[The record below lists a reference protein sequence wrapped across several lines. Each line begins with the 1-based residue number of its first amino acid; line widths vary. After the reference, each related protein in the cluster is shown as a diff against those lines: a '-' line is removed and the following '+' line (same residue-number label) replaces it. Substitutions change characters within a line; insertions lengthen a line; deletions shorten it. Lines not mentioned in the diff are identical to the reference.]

1 MDIVYLINKIKKLSV
16 KEKSHIL
23 TILKKNNVPFTKN
36 LNGYFFN
43 LMNINDN
50 VYDKINKC
58 VDLIE
63 RNRELIESLEK
74 KRELHIEYYKTLIE
88 NKLNERLNARIDD
101 YYNTILLKEECN
113 FIRIQKK
120 CTIENKIVADP
131 DILIKNYLK
140 RFKYE
145 KGSFYYKINQIMSK
159 RKKKIIYS
167 NSDEGGYSMVD
178 MDSNYMSN
186 YDELDETEPNP
197 DDESLYNDD
206 ITQED
211 ENIERED
218 NVEEGLEEDEDIDQS
233 QLDIDIEHNIDDI
246 ENLSENELNG
256 HDQNETILD
265 DMLHLENKLEFYKN
279 LLKQDGFVFDEDR
292 HVKMR
297 LQEYIS

>member
-101 YYNTILLKEECN
+101 YYNTILLKEERN

-120 CTIENKIVADP
+120 CTIENKIIADP

-145 KGSFYYKINQIMSK
+145 KGSLYYKINQIMSK

-218 NVEEGLEEDEDIDQS
+218 NVEEGLEDEDIDQS
-233 QLDIDIEHNIDDI
+233 QLDIDIEHDI